1 MRAKKASKKAAKKAA
16 KKSVKKATRTRS
28 SQRPPASSKA
38 LPQKKAGPD
47 VARSRRSSP
56 PVLRP
61 LPVYQ
66 FFAGGL
72 SGYVR
77 LDDPGRGFEFSSGVG
92 EVALPTTCR
101 EVLSLR
107 HYLAR
112 GQGGVLSAREEAA
125 CTGKVNKREILFQY
139 DKPGKWPVEA
149 SARYELL
156 ADGGLDVTFAFNFS
170 KPLVG
175 FEAGVETIV
184 PRTYAG
190 AHVHAGGKWV
200 TASAGPRV
208 KRFYPRNLGAAELI
222 ADGRW
227 APLRMAGI
235 GVSVE
240 PQGYDYPMLVLWEP
254 NLDYAVVFMGLT
266 EECSSVWVNGTDRT
280 VGMGLVGATVKARS
294 SATCRL
300 RAALCRVDNLD
311 DVLPHYRDFVQEAR
325 STRKR

>member
-1 MRAKKASKKAAKKAA
+1 MRAKKASKKVAKKVA
-16 KKSVKKATRTRS
+16 KKSPKRAAEKKPARRSTGRKVASAAKAATR
-28 SQRPPASSKA
+28 A
-38 LPQKKAGPD
+38 AGG
-47 VARSRRSSP
+47 ACGAA

-66 FFAGGL
+66 FIAGGL

-77 LDDPGRGFEFSSGVG
+77 LDDPDRGFEFASGVG
-92 EVALPTTCR
+92 GVALPATCR

-125 CTGKVNKREILFQY
+125 CSGMVNKREILFQY
-139 DKPGKWPVEA
+139 DRPGKWPVET

-156 ADGGLDVTFAFNFS
+156 PDGGLDVTFAFNFS

-190 AHVHAGGKWV
+190 AYVHSGGRWLV
-200 TASAGPRV
+200 ASAGPRV

-227 APLRMAGI
+227 GPLRMAGI
-235 GVSVE
+235 GISVE

-254 NLDYAVVFMGLT
+254 NLDYAVAFMGLT
-266 EECSSVWVNGTDRT
+266 EECNSVWVNGTDRT

-294 SATCRL
+294 STTCRL
-300 RAALCRVDNLD
+300 RGLLCQIEELD
-311 DVLPHYRDFVQEAR
+311 DVLPHYRDFVQQAR
-325 STRKR
+325 STRRR